1 MDINLFDFYLPEELI
16 AQQPSDKR
24 DHSRL
29 LVIDKERR
37 TYEDKMFYD
46 IAGSDYDHTYLREK
60 YAKYGY
66 NLNRFYCECDSTLR
80 KRMVEWVMTN
90 YNG

>member
-1 MDINLFDFYLPEELI
+1 MNQKETKTPE
-16 AQQPSDKR
+16 QQAIHKWIYFGFNAS
-24 DHSRL
+24 S
-29 LVIDKERR
+29 
-37 TYEDKMFYD
+37 TQTDKMFYD

-80 KRMVEWVMTN
+80 KRMVEWVMNN
-90 YNG
+90 YQG